1 MNARQSQ
8 KMTALMFAAKQ
19 GHCKLVKFLVT
30 QGQAEVNFK
39 DSQEW
44 TALCFAADQGKK
56 LIKVI

>member
-1 MNARQSQ
+1 
-8 KMTALMFAAKQ
+8 MFAAKQ

-44 TALCFAADQGKK
+44 TALCFAADQSKK
-56 LIKVI
+56 VIKVI